1 MTRRQ
6 RVSAFPLLV
15 LVGLLVAP
23 LGTVGS
29 ASDDVAHRQKAILD
43 LNPVAY
49 WPLNELKTEHV
60 VRDRTRN
67 HNDGSYEGVGAGAP
81 GSLPG
86 SRAAFFGI
94 PGINLTGTTAAVQGD
109 GARTIIAWIKTTNN
123 DAQAIVA
130 TGTPDFDQAF
140 NVVMYSG
147 CGSVGVMG
155 FAYDYYPC
163 GGNTGTYLP
172 DGAWHMVAAVYD
184 GAGTLRLYVDGALDN
199 EVSGLTYATTGQQ
212 NYIGRSNHQV
222 DFSCC
227 AFPFK
232 GSIDDVAIFDH
243 ALTAAEIALL
253 VNP

>member
-1 MTRRQ
+1 MSRRH
-6 RVSAFPLLV
+6 RLSAFPFLM
-15 LVGLLVAP
+15 LVGALIAP
-23 LGTVGS
+23 FGTAGS
-29 ASDDVAHRQKAILD
+29 ASDEVSHRQKAILD

-49 WPLNELKTEHV
+49 WPLNEQKIERV
-60 VRDRTRN
+60 VRDRSRN
-67 HNDGSYEGVGAGAP
+67 HNDGFYEGLDAGAP

-86 SRAAFFGI
+86 ARAAFFGI
-94 PGINLTGTTAAVQGD
+94 TGINLTGTTAAVQGN
-109 GARTIIAWIKTTNN
+109 GARTIIAWINTTN
-123 DAQAIVA
+123 DRQAIVA

-140 NVVMYSG
+140 NLVMYSG

-163 GGNTGTYLP
+163 GGLTGTYLP

-199 EVSGLTYATTGQQ
+199 EISGFTYATTGQQ

-243 ALTAAEIALL
+243 ALTGAEISLL
-253 VNP
+253 ANP